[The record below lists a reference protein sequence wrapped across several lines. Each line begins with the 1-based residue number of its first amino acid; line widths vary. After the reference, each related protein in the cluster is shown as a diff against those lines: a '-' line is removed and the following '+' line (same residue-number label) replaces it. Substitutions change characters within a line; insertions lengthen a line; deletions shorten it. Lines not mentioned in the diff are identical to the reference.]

1 MKVSMH
7 QKRIQR
13 VVDSN
18 PQETAEWLESFE
30 QVIDQAGPDRAAYL
44 LEQLTGRARAEGA
57 DLPIHLNTPYIN
69 TIRPQDEVAYPGDR
83 AMERRIK
90 SLVRWNAMAMV
101 VRQNKYD
108 AGIGGHIS
116 TYASLAT
123 LLEVGFNHF
132 FHASYDG
139 QPGDL
144 VYFQGHA
151 SPGVYARAF
160 LEGRLSEEHL
170 ANFRHELREHPGLSS
185 YPHPWLMPDFW
196 RFPTVSMGLGPINAI
211 YQARFMRYLENR
223 GLIPPAPR
231 KIWGF
236 LGDGEMDEPE
246 SMGSLTLAS
255 REKLDNLIFVINC
268 NLQRLDGPVRGNG
281 KVIQELE
288 AAFRGA
294 GWNVIKVIW
303 GEDWDA
309 LLAHDST
316 GLLQKRMGEAVDGEY
331 QTYITKDGAY
341 IRKNFFGKY
350 PELLDLVA
358 HLSDEDLMRL
368 RRGGHDPRKVY
379 NAYQAAIETRDRP
392 TVILAH
398 TIKGYGLGEAGE
410 GRNITHQQKKLN
422 EQELEHFRSRFE
434 IPIPDEAA
442 RHVEFYR
449 PPSDSPEMAYLH
461 ERRRRLGGY
470 MPSRSVV
477 AADLEAPPLDY
488 LKESLEGSS
497 GREVSSTMA
506 FVRVLSLLMKHPQ
519 IGRRVVPII
528 PDEARTFGMESLFRQ
543 FGIYASQGQ
552 LYKPHDAEMFL
563 YYKESRDGQIL
574 EEGITEAGSVASFT
588 AAGTAYVNYG
598 AAMIPFFIYYSMFGF
613 QRVGDL
619 IWAFADARGKGFLC
633 GGTAGRTT
641 LAGEGLQHQDGQS
654 ILLSSILPTC
664 VTYDPAYAYEIA
676 IILQDGIRRMYQEQ
690 EDRFYYL
697 TLYNENYPMPPM
709 PQGLDPQGVLKG
721 IYRCQAAGVPS
732 GPGGAQVQLFG
743 SGPILNEALRAQ
755 RILSEKYGVPS
766 DVWSVTS
773 YNELRREALGV
784 DRWNRLH
791 PDQPARTPY
800 IVEALKD
807 AVGPIV
813 AATDYMKVVADQ
825 VAPWLPGR
833 MVALGTDGFGRS
845 DNREHLRRHFEV
857 NAESIAAAALSR
869 LARDGR
875 FDAAKARA
883 AFAELGCDTEKID
896 PARA

>member
-1 MKVSMH
+1 MKISMH
-7 QKRIQR
+7 QKRNER

-18 PQETAEWLESFE
+18 PQETAEWLESLD

-44 LEQLTGRARAEGA
+44 LEQLTGRARTEGA
-57 DLPIHLNTPYIN
+57 DLPIHLNTPYVN
-69 TIRPQDEVAYPGDR
+69 TIRPEDEVPYPGDR

-309 LLAHDST
+309 LLARDST

-358 HLSDEDLMRL
+358 HLSDDDLMRL

-379 NAYQAAIETRDRP
+379 NAYQAAMETKDRP

-434 IPIPDEAA
+434 IPLTDEAA
-442 RHVEFYR
+442 RSAAFYR
-449 PPSDSPEMAYLH
+449 PPSDSSEMAYLH

-470 MPSRSVV
+470 MPSRSAV
-477 AADLEAPPLDY
+477 ATRIEAPPLDY

-506 FVRVLSLLMKHPQ
+506 FVRVLTLLMKHPQ
-519 IGRRVVPII
+519 IGKRVVPII

-563 YYKESRDGQIL
+563 YYKESKDGQIL
-574 EEGITEAGSVASFT
+574 EEGITEAGSMASFT
-588 AAGTAYVNYG
+588 SAGTAYANYG
-598 AAMIPFFIYYSMFGF
+598 APMIPFFIYYSMFGY

-619 IWAFADARGKGFLC
+619 IWAFGDSRGKGFLC

-654 ILLSSILPTC
+654 ILSSSILPTC
-664 VTYDPAYAYEIA
+664 TTYDPAYAYEIA
-676 IILQDGIRRMYQEQ
+676 IIVQDGIRRMYQER

-709 PQGLDPQGVLKG
+709 PQGLDPAGVLKG
-721 IYRCQAAGVPS
+721 IYRYQAAGCPL
-732 GPGGAQVQLFG
+732 GPAG
-743 SGPILNEALRAQ
+743 
-755 RILSEKYGVPS
+755 
-766 DVWSVTS
+766 
-773 YNELRREALGV
+773 RRC
-784 DRWNRLH
+784 
-791 PDQPARTPY
+791 
-800 IVEALKD
+800 
-807 AVGPIV
+807 
-813 AATDYMKVVADQ
+813 
-825 VAPWLPGR
+825 
-833 MVALGTDGFGRS
+833 S
-845 DNREHLRRHFEV
+845 
-857 NAESIAAAALSR
+857 SSAAAPS
-869 LARDGR
+869 
-875 FDAAKARA
+875 
-883 AFAELGCDTEKID
+883 
-896 PARA
+896 